1 MLKLLTN
8 FLSNGKQRVVLNGQ
22 CLSWIIINIGVPQG
36 SILGPSLFPIY
47 MIGLP
52 DSLRWSPKFFAK
64 DTLLLS
70 TIKKAETATPWTQE
84 WFK

>member
-47 MIGLP
+47 MNGLP
-52 DSLRWSPKFFAK
+52 DSLRWSPNFFAK

-70 TIKKAETATPWTQE
+70 TIKKAETTTP
-84 WFK
+84 